1 MCRLPDSDHLPGIFH
16 KLGEAFFGEGMVQQ
30 AQDGL
35 ERAGDHVGPGFHAV
49 DDVAGMADGGV
60 QPPYKG
66 RDVPGTGFGCQH
78 GLSSVEDQRAVGGN
92 VFCREDLYGLDPF
105 RRAGDLHHNVLV
117 DRGQL
122 RCLCKHPFQ
131 VRG

>member
-1 MCRLPDSDHLPGIFH
+1 
-16 KLGEAFFGEGMVQQ
+16 MVQQ

-35 ERAGDHVGPGFHAV
+35 ARAGDYVGPGLRAV
-49 DDVAGMADGGV
+49 DDVAGMADGCI
-60 QPPYKG
+60 QPPYIG

-78 GLSSVEDQRAVGGN
+78 SLSRGEDQRTVGRN
-92 VFCREDLYGLDPF
+92 VFCRAGLYRLDSF
-105 RRAGDLHHNVLV
+105 RRAGDLPHHILV
-117 DRGQL
+117 DRVQL